1 MYVISDIL
9 SILYTTRPPKPGH
22 NALFSISGIL
32 SETITSGEFHMNAK
46 LFLFN
51 VQRTGV
57 IPPETL
63 PAHIGSFTLTQQFF
77 VPNAPIHGT
86 AHITVK
92 LTNQQGKQVTC
103 LKFDIEL

>member
-1 MYVISDIL
+1 
-9 SILYTTRPPKPGH
+9 
-22 NALFSISGIL
+22 
-32 SETITSGEFHMNAK
+32 MNAK

-51 VQRTGV
+51 VQRKGV
-57 IPPETL
+57 IPPENL
-63 PAHIGSFTLTQQFF
+63 PTNKGAFTLTQEFF

-103 LKFDIEL
+103 LKFDLEI